1 MHRYAVALGSNLGNR
16 LGYLRRGVELLKQE
30 VGALDLLLSRVYD
43 TDPLG
48 GPVGQGAYLNAA
60 TVFRSELEPTEVLE
74 RLLDIERRE
83 GRVRRQPNDPRTL
96 DLDLL
101 LCDNLRLERPG
112 LVIPHPRMHL
122 RAFVLAPLADIAPGW
137 VVPGLDQSVEA
148 LLGKLDTAG
157 IRPTDLRL

>member
-1 MHRYAVALGSNLGNR
+1 MGSNLGDR
-16 LGYLRRGVELLKQE
+16 LGHLRRGAEQLKQE
-30 VGALDLLLSRVYD
+30 AKALDVLLSRVYD
-43 TDPLG
+43 TDPVG
-48 GPVGQGAYLNAA
+48 GPAGQGAYLNAA
-60 TVFRSELEPTEVLE
+60 VVFRSELEPTELLE

-83 GRVRRQPNDPRTL
+83 GRVRLNPNDPRTL

-122 RAFVLAPLADIAPGW
+122 RAFVLAPLADIAPDW
-137 VVPGLDQSVEA
+137 VVPGLGQTVEA
-148 LLGKLDTAG
+148 LLAKLDTAG